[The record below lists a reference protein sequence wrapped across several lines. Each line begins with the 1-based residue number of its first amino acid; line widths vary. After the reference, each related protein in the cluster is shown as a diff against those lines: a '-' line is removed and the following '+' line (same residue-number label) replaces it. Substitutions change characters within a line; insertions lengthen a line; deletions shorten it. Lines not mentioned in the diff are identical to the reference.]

1 MESHTRITTP
11 FGRTS
16 TAGEI
21 MAGLDLSGKRA
32 IVAGGASG
40 IGTETARAL
49 AAGGAA
55 VTITARDTRA
65 GQAEL
70 SARTGN
76 REVTSAPLELT
87 CRSSVAEF
95 VSGWSGP
102 LHILVCNAGIMAP
115 QQLHRTREGWEL
127 QFAANHLGH
136 FNLATRLHDALAAAG
151 GARIVSVSSN
161 AHRHC
166 AVIFDDINFERR
178 PYDPWLAYGQSK
190 TANALFAVEAASRW
204 ASDGVVAN
212 ALMPGGIRTGLQ
224 RYPLQDITPEIQAIF
239 DSYPRRPLSRARLP
253 PCC

>member
-32 IVAGGASG
+32 IVTGGASG

-65 GQAEL
+65 GQKAAAEL

-95 VSGWSGP
+95 VAGWRRP
-102 LHILVCNAGIMAP
+102 AGGRQTASS
-115 QQLHRTREGWEL
+115 RTR
-127 QFAANHLGH
+127 
-136 FNLATRLHDALAAAG
+136 
-151 GARIVSVSSN
+151 
-161 AHRHC
+161 
-166 AVIFDDINFERR
+166 
-178 PYDPWLAYGQSK
+178 
-190 TANALFAVEAASRW
+190 
-204 ASDGVVAN
+204 
-212 ALMPGGIRTGLQ
+212 
-224 RYPLQDITPEIQAIF
+224 
-239 DSYPRRPLSRARLP
+239 
-253 PCC
+253 